1 MLYPVSEREVQRT
14 VGAPQ
19 VRKRDGAVVPWNTE
33 RVRSAVTRAF
43 RAELNQPDPEPL
55 SAEIEDRIERVTAA
69 VVDRQDCRA
78 MVDIETIQ
86 DDVENALLD
95 LGERAVGRRYM
106 IYRAAHAAQRNLVHD
121 YLAQHDWRVQENSNM
136 GFSLQGLHNYVT
148 SAISQDYWLGRIY
161 PPHIAEAHLSG
172 DLHIHDA
179 GMLSPYC
186 VGWDLEDFLR
196 RGVVPI
202 PGKIAAQP
210 PRHFRSALGQ
220 LVNLLYT
227 LQGEAA
233 GAQAVSS
240 IDTLLAPFIRNDGL
254 SYAAVRQA
262 LQEFVFNLNVPTR
275 VGFQAP
281 FTNITLDVRC
291 PAIYRDKAAVVGGTL
306 LDETYGEFQHEMDVF
321 NLALCDVYSAGDG
334 AGRGF
339 TFPIPTYN
347 VTPDFPWASEV
358 GQAICSMTAK
368 YGTPYFAN
376 FVSSDMHPDDVR
388 SMCCRLRLDTRAIR
402 RRGGGLFGA
411 NPLTGSLGVVT
422 INLPRLGFLS
432 QDEDEFFQRLR
443 RLMDLAKDS
452 LVIKRNTVEE
462 FTRQGLYPYARE
474 YLEAV
479 AAQSGRYWNNHFDT
493 IGLVGANEAA
503 LNLLGEDIGTERG
516 RAFAQRVL
524 NFMAGV
530 LAQYQEEQGQLFNLE
545 ATPAEGVSYRLAG
558 LDRKHYPGILQ
569 AGAPDGE
576 TYYTNSTHL
585 PVGYTDDLFQVL
597 EHQESL
603 QATYTGGTVV
613 HLFLGE
619 RVHDARAVGE
629 LISTVT
635 SRYRVPY
642 ITLTPTFS
650 VCPTHG
656 YLDGEQ
662 WGCPHCGGATEI
674 WSRVVGYYRPVQSWN
689 RGKRQEFLDRLEYAL
704 PVV

>member
-1 MLYPVSEREVQRT
+1 MT
-14 VGAPQ
+14 VPGVPR
-19 VRKRDGAVVPWNTE
+19 VRKRDGRLVPWE
-33 RVRSAVTRAF
+33 PARIRSAVTRAF
-43 RAELNQPDPEPL
+43 RAELELLEPL
-55 SAEIEDRIERVTAA
+55 ALSTETLTRIERVTT
-69 VVDRQDCRA
+69 VVLARLADRA
-78 MVDIETIQ
+78 EVGIEGIQ
-86 DDVENALLD
+86 DEVEEVLMD
-95 LGERAVGRRYM
+95 LGERRVARRY
-106 IYRAAHAAQRNLVHD
+106 IVYRAAHAAQRDLVQD
-121 YLAQHDWRVQENSNM
+121 YLGQRDWRVQENSNM

-148 SAISQDYWLGRIY
+148 AAVSQDYWLGRIY
-161 PPHIAEAHLSG
+161 PEAVAEAHLVG

-179 GMLSPYC
+179 GMLGPYC

-196 RGVVPI
+196 RGVVAI
-202 PGKIAAQP
+202 PGKVAAAP

-240 IDTLLAPFIRNDGL
+240 LDTLLAPFIRRDGL
-254 SYAAVRQA
+254 DYPAVRQA

-291 PAIYRDKAAVVGGTL
+291 PAAYRDAPAVIGGEPQA
-306 LDETYGEFQHEMDVF
+306 ETYGDFQAEMDVF
-321 NLALCDVYSAGDG
+321 NRALCDVFAAGDG

-347 VTPDFPWASEV
+347 VTADFPWGSEV
-358 GQAICSMTAK
+358 GQAICAMTAR

-376 FVSSDMHPDDVR
+376 FVNSELSPDDVR
-388 SMCCRLRLDTRAIR
+388 SMCCRLRLDTRELR

-422 INLPRLGFLS
+422 INLPRLGFVS
-432 QDEDEFFQRLR
+432 GSEEAFFSGLR
-443 RLMDLAKDS
+443 AQMDLARES
-452 LVIKRNTVEE
+452 LAVKRATIEE

-474 YLEAV
+474 YLQGVFAR
-479 AAQSGRYWNNHFDT
+479 GGGYWDNHFNT
-493 IGLVGANEAA
+493 IGLVGTNEAA
-503 LNLLGEDIGTERG
+503 LNLLGATIASDRG

-524 NFMAGV
+524 AFMREV
-530 LAQYQEEQGQLFNLE
+530 LRDYQAADGHLFNLE
-545 ATPAEGVSYRLAG
+545 ATPAEGVAYRLAS
-558 LDRKHYPGILQ
+558 LDRRRYPGIAQ

-585 PVGYTDDLFQVL
+585 PVGHTTDLFEVL
-597 EHQESL
+597 EHQEDL

-619 RVHDARAVGE
+619 RVHDARAVAE
-629 LISTVT
+629 LVSTVVG
-635 SRYRVPY
+635 RYRVPY
-642 ITLTPTFS
+642 VTLTPTFS
-650 VCPTHG
+650 VCPAHG
-656 YLDGEQ
+656 YLNGEQ
-662 WGCPHCGGATEI
+662 WACPRCDAPTEV

-689 RGKRQEFLDRLEYAL
+689 RGKRQEFADRLEYAL
-704 PVV
+704 PAGRQA

>member
-1 MLYPVSEREVQRT
+1 VAVAL
-14 VGAPQ
+14 Q
-19 VRKRDGAVVPWNTE
+19 VPKVIKRDGAVVVWEPD
-33 RVRSAVTRAF
+33 RIRSAVTRAF
-43 RAELNQPDPEPL
+43 RAEMHQPEPSPL
-55 SAEIEDRIERVTAA
+55 AQDARLRIERVVSSVLSRLSGLDA
-69 VVDRQDCRA
+69 VG
-78 MVDIETIQ
+78 IEQIQ
-86 DDVENALLD
+86 DEVENTLMD
-95 LGERAVGRRYM
+95 MGERNVARRY
-106 IYRAAHAAQRNLVHD
+106 IVYRASHAAQRGLVQD
-121 YLAQHDWRVQENSNM
+121 YLAQRDWRVQENSNM
-136 GFSLQGLHNYVT
+136 GYSLQGLHNYVT

-161 PPHIAEAHLSG
+161 PPKIAEAHLAG
-172 DLHIHDA
+172 DIHIHDA
-179 GMLSPYC
+179 GMLGPYC

-240 IDTLLAPFIRNDGL
+240 LDTLLAPFIRRDGL
-254 SYAAVRQA
+254 DYAAVRQA
-262 LQEFVFNLNVPTR
+262 LQEFIFNLNVPTR

-291 PAIYRDKAAVVGGTL
+291 PAIYREAAVVIGG
-306 LDETYGEFQHEMDVF
+306 EMQEQTYGEFQKEMDVF
-321 NLALCDVYSAGDG
+321 NLALCDVFAAGDG

-347 VTPDFPWASEV
+347 VTPDFPWTSEV

-376 FVSSDMHPDDVR
+376 FVNSDMSPDDVR
-388 SMCCRLRLDTRAIR
+388 SMCCRLRLDTREIR

-432 QDEDEFFQRLR
+432 QNEEEFFQRLR
-443 RLMDLAKDS
+443 ALMDVTKES
-452 LVIKRNTVEE
+452 LVIKRDTVEE
-462 FTRQGLYPYARE
+462 FTRQGLYPYAKE
-474 YLEAV
+474 YLEGVHAR
-479 AAQSGRYWNNHFDT
+479 SGRYWDNHFDT
-493 IGLVGANEAA
+493 IGLVGTNEAA
-503 LNLLGEDIGTERG
+503 LNLFGEDIASERG

-524 NFMAGV
+524 DSMRGV
-530 LAQYQEEQGQLFNLE
+530 LADYQEEHGQLFNLE
-545 ATPAEGVSYRLAG
+545 ATPAESVSYRLAS
-558 LDRKHYPGILQ
+558 LDRKRYPGIIQ
-569 AGAPDGE
+569 AGDPEGE
-576 TYYTNSTHL
+576 SYYTNSTHL
-585 PVGYTDDLFQVL
+585 PVGHTEDLFEVL
-597 EHQESL
+597 EHQEGL

-619 RVHDARAVGE
+619 QVHDAGAAAE
-629 LISTVT
+629 LISTVVG
-635 SRYRVPY
+635 RYRVPY

-650 VCPTHG
+650 ICRTHG
-656 YLDGEQ
+656 YLNGEQ
-662 WGCPHCGGATEI
+662 WECPHCGGPTEV

-689 RGKRQEFLDRLEYAL
+689 RGKRQEFRDRLEYVMPTA
-704 PVV
+704 VTR